1 MRYHDF
7 HLREYRVSDF
17 GKHIAL
23 DLVYDYP
30 GKPNEESRIEFFDV
44 ALYNFT
50 HTGGAIIT
58 DIEETS
64 LSDLL
69 SEVGA
74 SLSVWSHQHGVTGWR
89 DNLENY
95 QKGLESA
102 RYKAWRVISAIG
114 FYGFIVAQ
122 SVHQVTPNKSS
133 SPDDVARAAQLNRHT
148 LR

>member
-17 GKHIAL
+17 GKHITL

-30 GKPNEESRIEFFDV
+30 GKPKEESQIEFADV

-58 DIEETS
+58 HIEES
-64 LSDLL
+64 GLSDLFR
-69 SEVGA
+69 EVGA
-74 SLSVWSHQHGVTGWR
+74 SLTDWNHQHGVTGWR

-95 QKGLESA
+95 RKSLESSGH
-102 RYKAWRVISAIG
+102 KAWRVVSAIG
-114 FYGFIVAQ
+114 FYGFVVAQ
-122 SVHQVTPNKSS
+122 SVHQVAPNTPLERTREK
-133 SPDDVARAAQLNRHT
+133 
-148 LR
+148 

>member
-17 GKHIAL
+17 GKHITL
-23 DLVYDYP
+23 DLVYDYA
-30 GKPNEESRIEFFDV
+30 GKPKERSQIEFSDV

-58 DIEETS
+58 DIDETS
-64 LSDLL
+64 VDDLL

-74 SLSVWSHQHGVTGWR
+74 SLSVWSQKRGVTGWR

-95 QKGLESA
+95 RTTLESA
-102 RYKAWRVISAIG
+102 GHKAWRVVSAVG
-114 FYGFIVAQ
+114 FYGFVVAR
-122 SVHQVTPNKSS
+122 SVHQVAPNKSLE
-133 SPDDVARAAQLNRHT
+133 RTREG
-148 LR
+148 

>member
-17 GKHIAL
+17 GKHITL
-23 DLVYDYP
+23 DLVFDYS
-30 GKPNEESRIEFFDV
+30 GKPKEESRIEFAGV

-64 LSDLL
+64 LSDLF

-74 SLSVWSHQHGVTGWR
+74 SLSVWNHQHGVTGWR

-95 QKGLESA
+95 REGLESA
-102 RYKAWRVISAIG
+102 GHKGWRVISAIG

-122 SVHQVTPNKSS
+122 SVHQVAPNKSLE
-133 SPDDVARAAQLNRHT
+133 RTREG
-148 LR
+148 

>member
-17 GKHIAL
+17 GKRITLH
-23 DLVYDYP
+23 LVYDYA
-30 GKPNEESRIEFFDV
+30 GKPKEESEIEFSDV

-64 LSDLL
+64 LGDLL

-74 SLSVWSHQHGVTGWR
+74 SLPDWSRHHGLAGWR
-89 DNLENY
+89 DNLANY
-95 QKGLESA
+95 QGALESTGN
-102 RYKAWRVISAIG
+102 KAWRVSSAIG
-114 FYGFIVAQ
+114 FYGFIVAR
-122 SVHQVTPNKSS
+122 SVREVAPNS
-133 SPDDVARAAQLNRHT
+133 T
-148 LR
+148 LERTHEG

>member
-17 GKHIAL
+17 GKHITL
-23 DLVYDYP
+23 DLVYDYA
-30 GKPNEESRIEFFDV
+30 GKPKEQSQIEFSDV

-58 DIEETS
+58 DIDETS
-64 LSDLL
+64 VDDLL

-74 SLSVWSHQHGVTGWR
+74 SLSVWSQKHGVTGWR

-95 QKGLESA
+95 RTTLESA
-102 RYKAWRVISAIG
+102 GHKAWRVVSAIG
-114 FYGFIVAQ
+114 FYGFVVAK
-122 SVHQVTPNKSS
+122 SVHQVAPNKSLERT
-133 SPDDVARAAQLNRHT
+133 RAG
-148 LR
+148 

>member
-17 GKHIAL
+17 GKHITL
-23 DLVYDYP
+23 DLVNDYA
-30 GKPNEESRIEFFDV
+30 GKPKEESRVEFADV

-58 DIEETS
+58 DIDETS

-69 SEVGA
+69 SEVGE
-74 SLSVWSHQHGVTGWR
+74 SLRAWQHQHGVTGWR

-95 QKGLESA
+95 RKSLESA
-102 RYKAWRVISAIG
+102 GHKAWRVISTIG
-114 FYGFIVAQ
+114 FYGFIVAR
-122 SVHQVTPNKSS
+122 SVHQVAPNKSLE
-133 SPDDVARAAQLNRHT
+133 RTREG
-148 LR
+148 